1 FGRASLVSSNAADLE
16 RAAAL
21 IRAGKLVA
29 FPTET
34 VYGLGA
40 NALDADAVERIF
52 IAKGRPRTS
61 PLIVH
66 VDSVE
71 MAQNLVRRWPDA
83 AETLARRYWPGPLS
97 LVGAPLLLRPGVIPL
112 SEIEAMIGPVAI
124 AAEPQS
130 GAHAAPGMHLRHY
143 RPRTPLYL
151 LRADDRPP
159 EGRGAWLRL
168 GKEMPREP
176 LAY

>member
-1 FGRASLVSSNAADLE
+1 MGIES
-16 RAAAL
+16 
-21 IRAGKLVA
+21 
-29 FPTET
+29 T
-34 VYGLGA
+34 V
-40 NALDADAVERIF
+40 I
-52 IAKGRPRTS
+52 
-61 PLIVH
+61 
-66 VDSVE
+66 
-71 MAQNLVRRWPDA
+71 
-83 AETLARRYWPGPLS
+83 S

-176 LAY
+176 LAYAAVLYGALHNLDAQALDWIAVEQPPDGPEWAGVLDRLRRAAG